1 MVSVLGSLCLTSCFI
16 YPFGWSNNSEIN
28 QICGDERRCEIGWA
42 YVLTVAG
49 GVISIVLSGMPN
61 LLQSLLNRN
70 SQTQNRLPMISS
82 TVGKYPL
89 ITQNNLPR
97 MTHSWYN
104 PDNSVFVN
112 GNSVSER
119 VRRRPQ
125 SLVVSPDPNAMW
137 DFSRRLSCSVFGSI
151 PEHGQNELVSNNL
164 SVSQSFGTLP
174 ENDTTLKVFADSKK
188 DQQASCQKS
197 DSAENT
203 S

>member
-1 MVSVLGSLCLTSCFI
+1 MTEIVSKYFLFTG
-16 YPFGWSNNSEIN
+16 
-28 QICGDERRCEIGWA
+28 RCEIGWA

-61 LLQSLLNRN
+61 LLQSLLSRN
-70 SQTQNRLPMISS
+70 SRTQNRLPMISS
-82 TVGKYPL
+82 TDGKYPL

-164 SVSQSFGTLP
+164 SVSLSFCIHQ
-174 ENDTTLKVFADSKK
+174 NH
-188 DQQASCQKS
+188 
-197 DSAENT
+197 
-203 S
+203 